1 MATYPNHSLVASG
14 SGTAGL
20 GWQGNSRIHDHL
32 AGYAPVSTVQSLV
45 LAHRPLYPSSLRPPT
60 AGNESLR
67 KLRHAARVS
76 HSAIWEYWRHAM
88 HFIIPGR
95 PGMTLPHSRE

>member
-45 LAHRPLYPSSLRPPT
+45 LAQQPLYPSSLRPPAALPVT
-60 AGNESLR
+60 NLYMNYGARCLIAPFWSTGVTPCISLFPCT
-67 KLRHAARVS
+67 
-76 HSAIWEYWRHAM
+76 WE
-88 HFIIPGR
+88 
-95 PGMTLPHSRE
+95 